1 MNPRISK
8 SMTAVLVMLSFLSS
22 VSAAQ
27 NRPNV
32 RKIQDIHLNGPV
44 QSLDVKVDGTI
55 AAAALIGSF
64 NKVEVVVFDPAQGS
78 MLHTFSFDES
88 DMVRRGHEPVRVRF
102 TPDGSQLAVSFRS
115 RVYFYDIKTFAEIR
129 QAGVPGE
136 DELHLPAPMKQIKPP
151 VSSGRTPPTPEEIA
165 DEERW
170 RREYI
175 PEVKRI
181 AKQGDGRLRI
191 TDFHFNQ
198 DGTKMLA
205 SYCFGECWMQKQTD
219 RQVFWYS
226 TGDDPVRMWN
236 LEKNEVVWQKYYNP
250 NEVVEQ
256 VTFSPDGKYFAAV
269 SNNTLFAPV
278 TIRSILTGDLI
289 YTMPAYQSPMSP
301 PEMAYIPSGSNQSMI
316 MRWDERNN
324 YDEVYGWQIEHMAGV
339 FDVATGVR
347 LSEMHDKDQI
357 LDLTLSPNM
366 NFLLTYSWKKGKLKL
381 WNMKSRRVITDFKPQ
396 GSEWSNRRV
405 DILKFA
411 GNERAIIANVEKG
424 LVQVFD
430 LYH

>member
-1 MNPRISK
+1 MNLRKNK
-8 SMTAVLVMLSFLSS
+8 SITAALMILSWLPVLCT
-22 VSAAQ
+22 AQ
-27 NRPNV
+27 KRPNV
-32 RKIQDIHLNGPV
+32 RKLLDIHLNAPI
-44 QSLDVKVDGTI
+44 QALDVSPDGSI
-55 AAAALIGSF
+55 AAAAHIGSL
-64 NKVEVVVFDPAQGS
+64 NKVEALVFDPAKGNT
-78 MLHTFSFDES
+78 LHTFSFDET
-88 DMVRRGHEPVRVRF
+88 DMARRGHEPVRLRF
-102 TPDGSQLAVSFRS
+102 TPDGAQLAISFRS
-115 RVYFYDIKTFAEIR
+115 RVYFYDCKTFVEVR
-129 QAGVPGE
+129 QVGVSGE
-136 DELHLPAPMKQIKPP
+136 DELHLPAPMKLIKPP
-151 VSSGRTPPTPEEIA
+151 MYSGRTPPSPEEIA

-170 RREYI
+170 RRERV

-191 TDFHFNQ
+191 TDFHFNK
-198 DGTKMLA
+198 DGTKMLV
-205 SYCFGECWMQKQTD
+205 SYCFGECWIQKETD
-219 RQVFWYS
+219 RQVSWYS
-226 TGDDPVRMWN
+226 AGDDPVRMWD

-289 YTMPAYQSPMSP
+289 YTMPAYQSPMAP
-301 PEMAYIPSGSNQSMI
+301 PEMAFITSGSNQSMI

-357 LDLTLSPNM
+357 LDLTLSPDAKT
-366 NFLLTYSWKKGKLKL
+366 LLTYSWKKGKLKL
-381 WNMKSRRVITDFKPQ
+381 WSMKTRRVIADFKPQ
-396 GSEWSNRRV
+396 GGDWSNRRV
-405 DILKFA
+405 DIIKFA
-411 GNERAIIANVEKG
+411 GNDKAIIANVEKG
-424 LVQVFD
+424 ILQVFE